1 MERRGQKSTEKKD
14 WKGVNIGKVW
24 KMHKMEGK
32 IAEIHRILLLFSP
45 KKGIIII
52 MGQNGTFLFHK
63 SGKIH
68 ILSVKLLFHSYRRT

>member
-1 MERRGQKSTEKKD
+1 MGD
-14 WKGVNIGKVW
+14 
-24 KMHKMEGK
+24 K

-63 SGKIH
+63 SEDFH

>member
-1 MERRGQKSTEKKD
+1 VGEQKSTEKGNA
-14 WKGVNIGKVW
+14 KGNNIGKFW
-24 KMHKMEGK
+24 KMHKMGDK

-63 SGKIH
+63 SEDFH